1 MKLRDYI
8 KERQVPIE
16 DAAKGIGITPGY
28 LYELIAER
36 MVPGRK
42 TAQEIVKW
50 SGGMVKFAD
59 LWPDD
64 PND

>member
-1 MKLRDYI
+1 MRLRDYI

-36 MVPGRK
+36 MVPGRI
-42 TAQEIVKW
+42 TAFLIVKW
-50 SGGMVKFAD
+50 SGGMVKLND
-59 LWPDD
+59 LWPEDIL
-64 PND
+64 